1 MKISQPQYV
10 IPTLAII
17 GFVIFGILNPAAG
30 LGMLISLTTIVPCMM
45 YCVAACITKSWAPWR
60 HL

>member
-1 MKISQPQYV
+1 MKIFQPQYV

-17 GFVIFGILNPAAG
+17 GFVIFCILNPAAG
-30 LGMLISLTTIVPCMM
+30 LGMLIALTIAPCMM

>member
-1 MKISQPQYV
+1 MKIFQPQYV

-30 LGMLISLTTIVPCMM
+30 LGMLIALTMM